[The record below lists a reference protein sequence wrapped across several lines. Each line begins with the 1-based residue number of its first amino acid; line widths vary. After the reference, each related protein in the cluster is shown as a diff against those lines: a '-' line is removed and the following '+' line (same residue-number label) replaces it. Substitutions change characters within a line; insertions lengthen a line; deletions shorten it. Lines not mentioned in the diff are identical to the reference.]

1 MHIVEYVFIEYGEA
15 RYVCRVAMAI
25 EDYIAMHIIDID
37 LFENTMPMKLFPSKI

>member
-25 EDYIAMHIIDID
+25 EDYIAMQIIDIHWS
-37 LFENTMPMKLFPSKI
+37 ENTKPMELFPSEI